1 MKDMLTIIIGI
12 ILVFIV
18 GIVIIFYYSYISF
31 NSIENRE
38 IYQDEDSIVKYI
50 KERVEFNSQED
61 ITKIE
66 FKKIKKEYTTSSF
79 NIILNNR
86 MDVTFTAKSGRRV
99 YIDGPDRKYI
109 RIVQNKTK
117 KNYNDIE
124 VIHEKVED
132 GYKNEGYANDNN

>member
-1 MKDMLTIIIGI
+1 MKDMLTIIIRI
-12 ILVFIV
+12 ILVSIV
-18 GIVIIFYYSYISF
+18 GIVIIFYSNLSF

-66 FKKIKKEYTTSSF
+66 FKKIKKEYATSSF

-99 YIDGPDRKYI
+99 YIDGPDRKNI

>member
-1 MKDMLTIIIGI
+1 MKDMLTIIIRI
-12 ILVFIV
+12 ILVSIV
-18 GIVIIFYYSYISF
+18 GIVIIFYSNLSF

-66 FKKIKKEYTTSSF
+66 FKKVKKEYATSSF

-99 YIDGPDRKYI
+99 YIDGPDRKNI

-124 VIHEKVED
+124 VVHEKVED

>member
-1 MKDMLTIIIGI
+1 MLTIIIRI
-12 ILVFIV
+12 ILVSIV
-18 GIVIIFYYSYISF
+18 GIVIIFYSNLSF

-50 KERVEFNSQED
+50 KERVEFNNQED

-66 FKKIKKEYTTSSF
+66 FKKIKKEYASSSF

-99 YIDGPDRKYI
+99 YIDGPDRKNI

-124 VIHEKVED
+124 VIHEKVEN

>member
-1 MKDMLTIIIGI
+1 MKDMLTIIIRI
-12 ILVFIV
+12 ILVSIV
-18 GIVIIFYYSYISF
+18 GIVIIFYSYLSF
-31 NSIENRE
+31 NSIENSE

-50 KERVEFNSQED
+50 KERVEFSSQED

-66 FKKIKKEYTTSSF
+66 FKKVKKEYAASSF

-124 VIHEKVED
+124 VI
-132 GYKNEGYANDNN
+132 YKK

>member
-1 MKDMLTIIIGI
+1 MKDMLTIIIRI
-12 ILVFIV
+12 ILVSIV
-18 GIVIIFYYSYISF
+18 GIVIIFYSSLSF

-66 FKKIKKEYTTSSF
+66 FKKVKKEYAASSF

-99 YIDGPDRKYI
+99 YIDGPDRKNI

-124 VIHEKVED
+124 VIHEK
-132 GYKNEGYANDNN
+132 

>member
-1 MKDMLTIIIGI
+1 MKDMLTIIIRI
-12 ILVFIV
+12 ILVSIV
-18 GIVIIFYYSYISF
+18 GIVIIFYSYLSF
-31 NSIENRE
+31 NSIDNSE

-50 KERVEFNSQED
+50 KERVEFSSQED

-66 FKKIKKEYTTSSF
+66 FKKVKKEYATSSF

-99 YIDGPDRKYI
+99 YIDGPDRKNI

-117 KNYNDIE
+117 KNYNNIE
-124 VIHEKVED
+124 VIHEKVEE
-132 GYKNEGYANDNN
+132 GYKNERYAIDNN

>member
-1 MKDMLTIIIGI
+1 MKDMLTIIIRI
-12 ILVFIV
+12 ILVSIV
-18 GIVIIFYYSYISF
+18 GIVIIFYSNLSF

-50 KERVEFNSQED
+50 KERVEFNNQED

-66 FKKIKKEYTTSSF
+66 FKKIKKEYASSSF

-99 YIDGPDRKYI
+99 YIDGPDRKNI

-124 VIHEKVED
+124 VIHEKVEN